1 MALPKISA
9 PRFGLTLPSNGKRI
23 SFRPFLVKEEKML
36 LMAAQSEDMLDMID
50 AVKDVISSCLIN
62 PDETIDVEKLPYFDL
77 EYIFLNIRA
86 KSIGEVVKLE
96 YRHTG
101 GVNYQGIKCE
111 AVTPVEVNLETVN
124 VIKEDDHTKTIQ
136 LDDNLGLELRYPTV
150 TDVRMVSEGADEI
163 EMLAKCIV
171 SVYDSDSV
179 YEPDN
184 LQDSLDFIE
193 SLNNAQFTKI
203 MRFIET
209 MPKLKHTFTYTCVGC
224 GQEDTVTLQGM
235 SDFF

>member
-62 PDETIDVEKLPYFDL
+62 PDENIDVEKLPYFDL
-77 EYIFLNIRA
+77 EYLFLNIRA

-136 LDDNLGLELRYPTV
+136 LDDNLGLELRHPTV

-171 SVYDSDSV
+171 SVLCSGSFSRTSQMLCLKV
-179 YEPDN
+179 M
-184 LQDSLDFIE
+184 
-193 SLNNAQFTKI
+193 I
-203 MRFIET
+203 MRRT
-209 MPKLKHTFTYTCVGC
+209 RG
-224 GQEDTVTLQGM
+224 G
-235 SDFF
+235 

>member
-9 PRFGLTLPSNGKRI
+9 PRFGLIIPSNGKRI

-36 LMAAQSEDMLDMID
+36 LMAAQSEDMLDMVD
-50 AVKDVISSCLIN
+50 AVKDVIASCLIGG
-62 PDETIDVEKLPYFDL
+62 EESIDVEKLPYFDL

-86 KSIGEVVKLE
+86 KSIGEIIKLE
-96 YRHTG
+96 YRHTS
-101 GVNYQGIKCE
+101 GVNYQGIVCE
-111 AVTPVEVNLETVN
+111 AVTPVEINLEQVTVFKDESHKST
-124 VIKEDDHTKTIQ
+124 IK
-136 LDDNLGLELRYPTV
+136 LDSNLGLELRYPTV
-150 TDVRMVSEGADEI
+150 NDVRMVSEGSDEI
-163 EMLAKCIV
+163 EMLAKCITN
-171 SVYDSDSV
+171 VYDADNV

-184 LQDSLDFIE
+184 LKDSLEFLE

-203 MRFIET
+203 MQFIET
-209 MPKLKHTFTYTCVGC
+209 MPKLKHTFTYKCVGC